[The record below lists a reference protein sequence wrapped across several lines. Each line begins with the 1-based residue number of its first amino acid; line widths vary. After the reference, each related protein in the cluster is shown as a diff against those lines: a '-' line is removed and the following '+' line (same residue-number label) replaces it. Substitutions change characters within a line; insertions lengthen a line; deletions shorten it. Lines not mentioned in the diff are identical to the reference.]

1 MLDTYLAYKD
11 ESIIDYLK
19 QYPAKMIDEKGN
31 ITGYKYEDF
40 NLDNTR
46 PARYIL
52 RMNNLFPEKK
62 NEKAL
67 KTLFKQLENSLVQ
80 RTECGGTKLYTHTR
94 YGSTA
99 YIWDIRSTQWE
110 HLY

>member
-62 NEKAL
+62 NEKA
-67 KTLFKQLENSLVQ
+67 
-80 RTECGGTKLYTHTR
+80 
-94 YGSTA
+94 
-99 YIWDIRSTQWE
+99 
-110 HLY
+110 

>member
-52 RMNNLFPEKK
+52 RMNSLFPEKK